1 MRCGGSQAWSSIA
14 GVVGME
20 VVVGMAV
27 VGGQLAWVTTTTTT
41 TTTTT
46 ITITTKPSTPHNLL
60 PPTPVLGLAQWENQC
75 LPITNLRN
83 NGLFN

>member
-1 MRCGGSQAWSSIA
+1 
-14 GVVGME
+14 ME

-41 TTTTT
+41 
-46 ITITTKPSTPHNLL
+46 TITTKPSTPHNLL